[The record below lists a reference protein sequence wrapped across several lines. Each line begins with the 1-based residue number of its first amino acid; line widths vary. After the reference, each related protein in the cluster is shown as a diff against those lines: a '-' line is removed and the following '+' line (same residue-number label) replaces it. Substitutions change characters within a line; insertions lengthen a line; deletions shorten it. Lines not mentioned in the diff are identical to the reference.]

1 MMERQIDLARMRERM
16 LAEGAQLVTD
26 EEPPPEFGPEPVKR
40 SGSGT
45 APLRALPA
53 LHAIGPGICP

>member
-1 MMERQIDLARMRERM
+1 M

-26 EEPPPEFGPEPVKR
+26 EEPLPEFGPEPVKR

-45 APLRALPA
+45 ARLRALPA
-53 LHAIGPGICP
+53 LHAIGPGICS